1 MSKEEAI
8 LRYKTSM
15 AVFKKWRSEG
25 VINDAD
31 LLAIDTLLAEKYGLS
46 SCSIFLENDLLC
58 GEKRVIDSTV
68 KGGSYGKK
76 NNQD

>member
-8 LRYKTSM
+8 LRYKISM

-25 VINDAD
+25 VITDAD
-31 LLAIDTLLAEKYGLS
+31 LLVIDTLLAEKYGLS

-76 NNQD
+76 SN